1 MLFQSE
7 VNIVVDSPLFP
18 RHRNLVKFL
27 SFSVCCDLQPAGT
40 HFAIGPI
47 VVEHRHTNKLQ
58 TM

>member
-1 MLFQSE
+1 
-7 VNIVVDSPLFP
+7 
-18 RHRNLVKFL
+18 VKFL